1 MARLRSDSKYHN
13 VIAYVDGQK
22 FDSHKEA
29 RRFMELKLMEKAGE
43 IVNLQRQVKYEL
55 IPKQTSDK
63 AKRVIMPVN
72 YYADFVY
79 DIPHGDIMERV
90 VEDVKGVKTPEFIIK
105 AKLML
110 WRYGI
115 WIKCV

>member
-13 VIAYVDGQK
+13 IIAYVDGQK

-43 IVNLQRQVKYEL
+43 ITNLQRQVKYEL

-79 DIPHGDIMERV
+79 EENGETV